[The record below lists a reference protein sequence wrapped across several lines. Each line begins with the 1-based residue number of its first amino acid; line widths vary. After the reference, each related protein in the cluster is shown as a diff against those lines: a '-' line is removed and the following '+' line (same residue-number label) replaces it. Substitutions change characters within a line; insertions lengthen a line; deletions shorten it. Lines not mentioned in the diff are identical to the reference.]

1 MHYVR
6 RIDAEIYL
14 RNFVFGVEDSL
25 VSTVGLI
32 TGIAVA
38 GVTRQTIFMTG
49 MVLVF
54 VESFS
59 MAVGS
64 FLSEYSV
71 EELETRKEVPVGK
84 PLLGS
89 TVMFFSYFFAGLIP
103 IIPYVLPINFWLT
116 RLSILLTLGSLFLL
130 GVASGRFLN
139 IHPIRQGT
147 RMIIMGGAAIFVGV
161 VIGKIFSL

>member
-1 MHYVR
+1 MSVESAVKR
-6 RIDAEIYL
+6 P
-14 RNFVFGVEDSL
+14 RNFIYFL
-25 VSTVGLI
+25 
-32 TGIAVA
+32 A
-38 GVTRQTIFMTG
+38 G
-49 MVLVF
+49 
-54 VESFS
+54 
-59 MAVGS
+59 
-64 FLSEYSV
+64 
-71 EELETRKEVPVGK
+71 GK
-84 PLLGS
+84 I
-89 TVMFFSYFFAGLIP
+89 FSYFFAGLIP